1 MVIAFIDENLF
12 FNFFRKLAAST
23 CISLFFIRVPL
34 ETFMEIALS
43 EEGRI
48 LIWLWTEGEIKGL
61 SVVWVREAIRG
72 CRRGVAA
79 E

>member
-1 MVIAFIDENLF
+1 
-12 FNFFRKLAAST
+12 
-23 CISLFFIRVPL
+23 
-34 ETFMEIALS
+34 MEIALS
-43 EEGRI
+43 EEGQI
-48 LIWLWTEGEIKGL
+48 FIWLWTECEIKGL